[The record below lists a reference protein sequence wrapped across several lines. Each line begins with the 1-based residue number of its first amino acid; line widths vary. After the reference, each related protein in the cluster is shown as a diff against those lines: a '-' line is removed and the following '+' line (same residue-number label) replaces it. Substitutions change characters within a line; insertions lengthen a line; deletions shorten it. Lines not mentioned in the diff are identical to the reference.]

1 MVVHVHLNDL
11 YMFTHT
17 LDYRYT
23 FSFGSAYFV
32 VISTEHDFTE
42 GSLQYEFIVSSLMSV
57 DRTTVSWVVVAGHRY
72 ECAFLDIPL
81 HNSVHSLLLRL
92 YVHYIQ

>member
-1 MVVHVHLNDL
+1 MVVHGHRNYLH
-11 YMFTHT
+11 MFTHI
-17 LDYRYT
+17 LGYRYT

-72 ECAFLDIPL
+72 ECVCLDIPL
-81 HNSVHSLLLRL
+81 HNSVHILLLRL
-92 YVHYIQ
+92 HVRYIQ

>member
-1 MVVHVHLNDL
+1 MFIFITFSLYVYPHLG
-11 YMFTHT
+11 
-17 LDYRYT
+17 YRYT

-32 VISTEHDFTE
+32 VISTEHDFTD

-72 ECAFLDIPL
+72 EYLFGYLSTY
-81 HNSVHSLLLRL
+81 SVYSPQSRL